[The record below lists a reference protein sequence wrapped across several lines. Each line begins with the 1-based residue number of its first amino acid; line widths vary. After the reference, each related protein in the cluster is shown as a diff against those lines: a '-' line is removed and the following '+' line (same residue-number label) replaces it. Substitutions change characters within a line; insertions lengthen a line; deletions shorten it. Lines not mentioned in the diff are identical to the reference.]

1 MLYFNAHGQAICDSF
16 EFIRVEACDDTNY
29 HDSCFFRKY
38 NIYFTE
44 VDTNAD
50 LSDFFVNNIQVSAI
64 FSGDGF
70 IDRNLSTVN
79 DGGDFWSVIQ
89 TSLNTISFVPQAGC
103 VSSLNRYDIPI
114 GDCSSPFI
122 EVYIIA
128 PPGGNPQL
136 DEVQITAFS
145 TYPCDDDFC
154 IFSD

>member
-1 MLYFNAHGQAICDSF
+1 MTQIIMTHASSGSIISISQRWTPTLI
-16 EFIRVEACDDTNY
+16 
-29 HDSCFFRKY
+29 FR
-38 NIYFTE
+38 I
-44 VDTNAD
+44 
-50 LSDFFVNNIQVSAI
+50 FFVNNIQVSAI